1 MTDWLTAEQA
11 MVRLGVRAQTLYA
24 YVSRG
29 QIHAAP
35 DPDDPR
41 RSRYRASDIEDLSVR
56 KARGR
61 KAADVAEST
70 IAWGEP
76 VLTSSITTVV
86 DGRLYYRGQD
96 AVLLAET
103 ETFEG
108 VARLL
113 RGDDGVALRHTERPS
128 PSTDPGMRTRAFQAL
143 ASRAALDPPA
153 RGLSSVDLAGE
164 GATLLD
170 ILADAVIGATQSGP
184 IHERLGRAWGC
195 SRAGCDL
202 IRRTLVLL
210 ADHELN
216 ASTFAAR
223 VAASTGASL
232 AAAALAGL
240 STLSGP
246 LHGGLAQRVRALAAE
261 AQTIGPDQPVTARL
275 AHWPTAPGFGH
286 PLYPQGDPRARALLS
301 GFITSPALED
311 FGRSVETATGERS
324 NIDFAL
330 VALTEALCLPED
342 APFALFA
349 VARCAG
355 WTAHAIEQIT
365 TGALIRPRAKYD
377 GPLPRT
383 VQPEL
388 WGRRQRRAG

>member
-11 MVRLGVRAQTLYA
+11 MVRLGVR
-24 YVSRG
+24 
-29 QIHAAP
+29 
-35 DPDDPR
+35 
-41 RSRYRASDIEDLSVR
+41 
-56 KARGR
+56 
-61 KAADVAEST
+61 
-70 IAWGEP
+70 
-76 VLTSSITTVV
+76 
-86 DGRLYYRGQD
+86 
-96 AVLLAET
+96 
-103 ETFEG
+103 
-108 VARLL
+108 
-113 RGDDGVALRHTERPS
+113 
-128 PSTDPGMRTRAFQAL
+128 
-143 ASRAALDPPA
+143 
-153 RGLSSVDLAGE
+153 
-164 GATLLD
+164 
-170 ILADAVIGATQSGP
+170 
-184 IHERLGRAWGC
+184 
-195 SRAGCDL
+195 
-202 IRRTLVLL
+202 
-210 ADHELN
+210 
-216 ASTFAAR
+216 
-223 VAASTGASL
+223 
-232 AAAALAGL
+232 
-240 STLSGP
+240 
-246 LHGGLAQRVRALAAE
+246 AQRVRALAAE

-311 FGRSVETATGERS
+311 FGRSVETATGERA

-377 GPLPRT
+377 GPLPRI